1 MPIGA
6 SEAIIDLTPGTLA
19 GTMNAVHAVTR
30 TLLTSLDPLPYGTRM
45 NRLAQWARTT
55 SDRVQVCAE
64 LREQGPYERH
74 LALVAAMV
82 AGDSDGIAVAA
93 RDLQPSIRG
102 AALTAALRAGIPVG
116 DITDRSAVERRR
128 VYRALRRR
136 RAPAVADTLIGEVRA
151 QFGDDEAAAL
161 LPACGDATVRA
172 LLPDLEHALRLE
184 RLVRWHS
191 GPLLDR
197 VRERLAATPPELSA
211 RIWGDAAA
219 AVLRCEPGQAL
230 DLLERYAPEESL
242 PGPLDAYGVL
252 AAFDASRVAH
262 LLTAP
267 GRAAWL
273 RRTVLPPALLRRLTV
288 LSTDELVPLANRL
301 RDHSRALAT
310 LLDAVAPARRGELY
324 DRTLAEVDTAALVPA
339 ADIMEVLPAAV
350 RVREATRVLG
360 LAKIQERE
368 AEVRAWR
375 AYLAW
380 PDASAALDVALR
392 SGDADERAH
401 GYALLVQA
409 ARRSRDPQAVAQVI
423 VRLGRLRNEQDPVRA
438 AALTALA
445 KVAPLLTADTAAGLT
460 QLTTDVVDARDAS
473 ATTTTAL
480 STLAADVLQHH
491 VAVPQLREW
500 ALLTIDLVSTGA
512 SVPVLRRFDTV
523 LRRGQETLVFE
534 RLRGWIEAGIAR
546 GRYGPLFALT
556 HALGKR
562 AWRLPQL
569 QDLLRRAIDP
579 HTLPSVARTAVGLWL
594 DDPGTR
600 SERVAEVLATD
611 PTAVTIPEVWATICA
626 SRTDLLDRVLKR
638 RLRGRFVEP
647 GTRWVP
653 AWAPHADRWL
663 PHQQARF
670 VDQLDLT
677 IADTELGVWQR
688 AAAIR
693 AAAGVPGAGRKLV
706 LRHLDAPEVPIAE
719 AALGALV
726 WTDRPDEALPVLLR
740 YADSDRARV
749 ALYAA
754 GRAARHIAPS
764 RLAEVLTEVLTGPA
778 KITSR
783 KEAARLLARYG
794 PPPVMTTLLDAYHHA
809 DAHRD
814 VRAAIVSAARQQLQ
828 TEASWTILRTAVHGS
843 REERRAVL
851 SAHPHLIPERHRP
864 RYGALMIEACR
875 TADRQVRRT
884 AFGQLGEWSPWLFG
898 ITELVLD
905 RLTDLD
911 EPAASIE
918 VANLLKA
925 GGDVVLGAALAQL
938 VERDTSDNHPGD
950 PVSDRPARRR
960 IELLARGAAVRSKS
974 QPAGADRAALVE
986 SARRLAEHPAF
997 TSTATALLVDL
1008 GRLDNLHEIA
1018 EMCEGRPVLAAR
1030 IAERVG
1036 ARLRSLR
1043 EWPDSEALADTITRL
1058 AGRGDLAGG
1067 LFAVALVQHGA
1078 SFGWRTPWRDQ
1089 LIRLRQHPNADV
1101 REEAYAIDMS

>member
-1 MPIGA
+1 
-6 SEAIIDLTPGTLA
+6 
-19 GTMNAVHAVTR
+19 MNAVLAATR
-30 TLLTSLDPLPYGTRM
+30 TLLTSLDPLPYRTRM
-45 NRLAQWARTT
+45 NRLAQWARTA

-82 AGDSDGIAVAA
+82 AGDSDGITVAA
-93 RDLQPSIRG
+93 RDPQPSIRS

-116 DITDRSAVERRR
+116 DITDRSAAERRR

-136 RAPAVADTLIGEVRA
+136 HAPAVAETLIGEVRA
-151 QFGDDEAAAL
+151 QFSDEESAAL

-197 VRERLAATPPELSA
+197 VRERLAATPPELNA

-219 AVLRCEPGQAL
+219 AVLRCDPEQAL

-252 AAFDASRVAH
+252 AAFDASRVAR

-273 RRTVLPPALLRRLTV
+273 RRTVLPPAMLRRLTV
-288 LSTDELVPLANRL
+288 LPTDELVPLANRL
-301 RDHSRALAT
+301 RDHSRALAA

-324 DRTLAEVDTAALVPA
+324 DRALAEVDTAALVPA
-339 ADIMEVLPAAV
+339 AEIMEVLPAAV

-392 SGDADERAH
+392 SGNADERAH

-409 ARRSRDPQAVAQVI
+409 ARRSRDPHAVAEVI

-460 QLTTDVVDARDAS
+460 QLTTDAVDARDAS

-491 VAVPQLREW
+491 VTVPQLREW

-534 RLRGWIEAGIAR
+534 RLRGWVEAGIAR
-546 GRYGPLFALT
+546 GRSGLLFALT

-569 QDLLRRAIDP
+569 QDLLRRAIDSQA
-579 HTLPSVARTAVGLWL
+579 LPSVARTAIGLWL
-594 DDPGTR
+594 DDPRTR
-600 SERVAEVLATD
+600 SERVAEVLDVD

-638 RLRGRFVEP
+638 RPRGRFVEP

-653 AWAPHADRWL
+653 AWAFHAERWL

-670 VDQLDLT
+670 VDQLELI

-726 WTDRPDEALPVLLR
+726 WTDRPDEELPVLLR

-754 GRAARHIAPS
+754 GRAARHVAPS
-764 RLAEVLTEVLTGPA
+764 RLAEVLSEVLTGPA

-794 PPPVMTTLLDAYHHA
+794 PPPVMATLLDAYHHP
-809 DAHRD
+809 DTHRD
-814 VRAAIVSAARQQLQ
+814 VRAAIVSAVRQRLQ
-828 TEASWTILRTAVHGS
+828 TDASWTILRTAVNGS

-851 SAHPHLIPERHRP
+851 DADPYTIPQRHRP
-864 RYGALMIEACR
+864 TYGALIIEACQV
-875 TADRQVRRT
+875 ADREVRRA
-884 AFGQLGEWSPWLFG
+884 AFRQLGQWSPWLTG
-898 ITELVLD
+898 ITELVVD
-905 RLTDLD
+905 RLTDCN
-911 EPAASIE
+911 ETMVSTE
-918 VANLLKA
+918 VAHLLDA
-925 GGDVVLGAALAQL
+925 GGDAVLGSALARL
-938 VERDTSDNHPGD
+938 ADLDATDDHPGD
-950 PVSDRPARRR
+950 PATDRPARRR
-960 IELLARGAAVRSKS
+960 IDLLARGAAIRSRHR
-974 QPAGADRAALVE
+974 PTGVDRTRLIEAARWLAG
-986 SARRLAEHPAF
+986 HPAF
-997 TSTATALLVDL
+997 ASTATGLMVDL
-1008 GRLDNLHEIA
+1008 GRLDNLDEIA
-1018 EMCEGRPVLAAR
+1018 ELCAGRPVVAVRTAD
-1030 IAERVG
+1030 RVG
-1036 ARLRSLR
+1036 ARLQSLR
-1043 EWPDSEALADTITRL
+1043 ERPDSDALADAIARL
-1058 AGRGDLAGG
+1058 ANRGDLASG
-1067 LFAVALVQHGA
+1067 LFAVALVRHGA
-1078 SFGWRTPWRDQ
+1078 SFGWKTPWRDL
-1089 LIRLRQHPNADV
+1089 LITLCRHPDADV
-1101 REEAYAIDMS
+1101 REQAYAIDMS